1 MDRSELSRRAKAL
14 PDRFADRLDPTGLRH
29 IREDLGGGEWGE
41 GLDNLLAGL
50 AKAAALITHE
60 EHEELAELLAA
71 IGMHTDRLDAL
82 TIED

>member
-29 IREDLGGGEWGE
+29 VHEDLGSGEWGE

-50 AKAAALITHE
+50 ANAAAPITRE
-60 EHEELAELLAA
+60 EHQELTELLAA
-71 IGMHTDRLDAL
+71 IGMTTERLDAL
-82 TIED
+82 TIAD